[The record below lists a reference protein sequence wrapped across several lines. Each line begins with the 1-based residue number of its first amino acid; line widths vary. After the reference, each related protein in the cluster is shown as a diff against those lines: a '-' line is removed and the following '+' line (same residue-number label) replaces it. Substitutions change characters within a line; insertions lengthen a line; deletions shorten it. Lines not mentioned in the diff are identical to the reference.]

1 MKVSIV
7 ALGLFIA
14 GAATTLCFH
23 SGHQRNADIET
34 SLKARHAEDLD
45 KRYKAELE
53 NDRMERETEAF
64 VWDAPIGLAQQRV
77 LVALELADDQQEQRE
92 SPWRNDPPNPGI
104 ALEQAALVRIDARLQ
119 QLKSEAATA
128 SMQDQTAQ
136 R

>member
-1 MKVSIV
+1 V
-7 ALGLFIA
+7 ALGVFIA
-14 GAATTLCFH
+14 GAATALCFH
-23 SGHQRNADIET
+23 SGHQRNTNIET
-34 SLKARHAEDLD
+34 GLKARHVEELD

-77 LVALELADDQQEQRE
+77 LIALELADDLQEQKV
-92 SPWRNDPPNPGI
+92 SSWRNDPPNPGI
-104 ALEQAALVRIDARLQ
+104 ALEKAALARIDARLQ

-128 SMQDQTAQ
+128 SMEDQTAQ